1 MVGSKHILATCP
13 GLKILCGP
21 SPLPPAGTPSH
32 LAILGLDWG
41 SGGACGALL
50 ARDWWPLQGGIQAE
64 GGLGYVLQ
72 GITSAKAKPN
82 LLLYP
87 RLKRFELAI
96 LPAFHIWG
104 E

>member
-1 MVGSKHILATCP
+1 MEHCFQ
-13 GLKILCGP
+13 C
-21 SPLPPAGTPSH
+21 
-32 LAILGLDWG
+32 
-41 SGGACGALL
+41 

-87 RLKRFELAI
+87 RLKCFELAI

-104 E
+104 ERWKAVFNSLGGPMQNN